1 MTKEYCDCRNLAV
14 WVYMPG
20 LSGGERPF
28 FCDECVPR
36 GCDCNH
42 IYCKIDAYHP
52 PLDEPHLPVGV
63 ENIDWK
69 WIEKD
74 VSWTALDDEQREL
87 PCSEYDYD
95 PQGFEREI
103 NPHFYEKE

>member
-1 MTKEYCDCRNLAV
+1 MTKEYCDCKNLAV

-20 LSGGERPF
+20 FSGGGRPF

-36 GCDCNH
+36 GCECN
-42 IYCKIDAYHP
+42 YYYTNVDGYHP
-52 PLDEPHLPVGV
+52 PLYNPDLPEGDEG
-63 ENIDWK
+63 IDWK

-74 VSWTALDDEQREL
+74 IVWTYLDNKQREH